1 MESTAKCAD
10 LTGTV
15 SDDKKPAS
23 LRRHHAANVAQ
34 LDMGATSAKVDGV
47 TFGDSDLDR
56 LATIR
61 EIEVE
66 THSNAGD
73 VHRTIVWPLVRDGVV
88 YLRSFH
94 GPAGRWYREALADP
108 DIALVIEGRRVPV
121 CAVPAPDDASVEAC
135 SAALREKYRRS
146 YSLAAMLAPA
156 TLPTTLRI
164 EPAPAP
170 ARKQVPGRE
179 PASVGSKAR

>member
-1 MESTAKCAD
+1 M
-10 LTGTV
+10 
-15 SDDKKPAS
+15 
-23 LRRHHAANVAQ
+23 RI
-34 LDMGATSAKVDGV
+34 
-47 TFGDSDLDR
+47 GDSDLEQ
-56 LATIR
+56 LATIK

-66 THSNAGD
+66 THSKSGE

-108 DIALVIEGRRVPV
+108 SIALVIDGRRMLAR
-121 CAVPAPDDASVEAC
+121 AVSAADDASVEAC

-146 YSLAAMLAPA
+146 YSLQAMLAPA

-164 EPAPAP
+164 EPAA
-170 ARKQVPGRE
+170 ARESATEAE
-179 PASVGSKAR
+179 PVSAGTSAGTKAR

>member
-1 MESTAKCAD
+1 MS
-10 LTGTV
+10 
-15 SDDKKPAS
+15 
-23 LRRHHAANVAQ
+23 
-34 LDMGATSAKVDGV
+34 
-47 TFGDSDLDR
+47 FGESDLDQ

-66 THSNAGD
+66 THSNAGE
-73 VHRTIVWPLVRDGVV
+73 VHRTIVWPLVRDGVM

-108 DIALVIEGRRVPV
+108 DIALVMKGRRVPAR
-121 CAVPAPDDASVEAC
+121 AVPAADDASVEAC

-156 TLPTTLRI
+156 VLPTTLRI
-164 EPAPAP
+164 EAAPAQSRTQAP
-170 ARKQVPGRE
+170 AHE
-179 PASVGSKAR
+179 PATARSKAR

>member
-1 MESTAKCAD
+1 
-10 LTGTV
+10 
-15 SDDKKPAS
+15 
-23 LRRHHAANVAQ
+23 
-34 LDMGATSAKVDGV
+34 V
-47 TFGDSDLDR
+47 TFGESDLEE

-66 THSNAGD
+66 THSTTGD
-73 VHRTIVWPLVRDGVV
+73 VHRAIVWPLVREGVV

-108 DIALVIEGRRVPV
+108 DIALVIEGRRVPAR
-121 CAVPAPDDASVEAC
+121 AVPASDDASIEAC

-156 TLPTTLRI
+156 VLPTTLRI

-170 ARKQVPGRE
+170 SPTRAPARE
-179 PASVGSKAR
+179 PAAASKAR

>member
-1 MESTAKCAD
+1 VAPEIESTGLRNHDATSGD
-10 LTGTV
+10 L
-15 SDDKKPAS
+15 AS
-23 LRRHHAANVAQ
+23 
-34 LDMGATSAKVDGV
+34 SAKVAGV
-47 TFGDSDLDR
+47 SFGESDLDQ

-66 THSNAGD
+66 THSRAGE

-94 GPAGRWYREALADP
+94 GPDGRWYREAIADP
-108 DIALVIEGRRVPV
+108 EIALVAKGRRIPAR
-121 CAVPAPDDASVEAC
+121 AVSAPDDASVEAC
-135 SAALREKYRRS
+135 SAALREKYKRS

-164 EPAPAP
+164 EPARQPAT
-170 ARKQVPGRE
+170 A
-179 PASVGSKAR
+179 GSKAG